1 MIPFLKKI
9 LAKVILLILKFL
21 ENSIKIN
28 LRFTKIEQYRIGH
41 LLTNIDQSID
51 YMNDKF
57 ENYYLFLYLKG
68 DCSNKF
74 VKEQWKNSNKIIY
87 SKLVGKLINLANY
100 NSEMRKFILDWDITQ
115 PPFTTLYSKKKNFF
129 IKEKSLKKS
138 SKNFEILNKEFIC
151 LHNRDRYFSN
161 IIAKDKNFLDYK
173 NFEFS
178 DFNKTIDKI
187 TEDNLIPVRIGKYVE
202 SKVKNNKKIVDMT
215 SEASND
221 ELDVLLQYFA
231 KFTIIGST
239 GLAAI
244 TTTLRKPCLY
254 INYLPFH
261 ARQLSWVSRN
271 SMVVPK
277 LIKNK
282 NNNKFLRFSELNEM
296 NWDIHQQDDFISNN
310 NLEAISNTGGDI
322 LNGYLEMKNFIE
334 TKELSKDIEYLNKL
348 VFESF
353 KDRDYA
359 NYLFKKTKIRIPE
372 NFLKKYQDLI

>member
-74 VKEQWKNSNKIIY
+74 IKEQWKNSNKIIY

-100 NSEMRKFILDWDITQ
+100 NPEMRKFILDWDITQ

-138 SKNFEILNKEFIC
+138 LKNFEILNKEFIC

-187 TEDNLIPVRIGKYVE
+187 TEDNLTPVRIGKYVE
-202 SKVKNNKKIVDMT
+202 SKIMNNKKIVDMT

-310 NLEAISNTGGDI
+310 NLEAISNTGDDI

-334 TKELSKDIEYLNKL
+334 TKELSKDIEYLNKS
-348 VFESF
+348 VYESF
-353 KDRDYA
+353 KDKDYA

>member
-1 MIPFLKKI
+1 
-9 LAKVILLILKFL
+9 
-21 ENSIKIN
+21 
-28 LRFTKIEQYRIGH
+28 
-41 LLTNIDQSID
+41 
-51 YMNDKF
+51 MNDKF

-74 VKEQWKNSNKIIY
+74 IKEQWKNSNKIIY

-100 NSEMRKFILDWDITQ
+100 NPEMRKFILDWDITQ

-138 SKNFEILNKEFIC
+138 LKNFEILNKEFIC

-187 TEDNLIPVRIGKYVE
+187 TEDNLTPVRIGKYVE
-202 SKVKNNKKIVDMT
+202 SKIMNNKKIVDMT

-310 NLEAISNTGGDI
+310 NLEAISNTGDDI

-334 TKELSKDIEYLNKL
+334 TKELSKDIEYLNKS
-348 VFESF
+348 VYESF
-353 KDRDYA
+353 KDKDYA